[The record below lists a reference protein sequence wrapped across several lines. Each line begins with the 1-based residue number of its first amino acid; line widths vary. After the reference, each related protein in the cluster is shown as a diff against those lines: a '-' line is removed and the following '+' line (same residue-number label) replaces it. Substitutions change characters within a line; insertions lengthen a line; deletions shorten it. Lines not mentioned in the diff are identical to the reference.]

1 VKQDLDSIMQQLPLY
16 VLGLLESEEARA
28 IEALARTNVVVAAEI
43 AALTAATSLLITDGS
58 VASAPPRIGDR
69 LRTSIGHGRFE
80 RHAPRIARI
89 FDVDMTRARAL
100 LGDIDRPALWEPMAP
115 DMPSIMLQHFTA
127 GPACAGSDTGFV
139 RVAAGTTFPW
149 HGHDGDEVTL
159 VLAGS
164 SRDYSGTILTAGD
177 EFALNGGSAHEF
189 TALGDQ
195 DYIYAVRVVG
205 VRFDVPKPDKL

>member
-1 VKQDLDSIMQQLPLY
+1 MKQDLEAIMQQLPLY
-16 VLGLLESEEARA
+16 VLGLLESEEART
-28 IEALARTNVVVAAEI
+28 IEALARTNAVVAAEI
-43 AALTAATSLLITDGS
+43 AALTAATASLLVDDS
-58 VASAPPRIGDR
+58 LESAPPRIGDR

-89 FDVDMTRARAL
+89 FDVDMTRARVL
-100 LGDIDRPALWEPMAP
+100 LGNIDRPALWETMAP
-115 DMPSIMLQHFTA
+115 NIMLQHFTA

-164 SRDYSGTILTAGD
+164 SRDYSGTILTPGD

-205 VRFDVPKPDKL
+205 VRFDVAKPDKL

>member
-1 VKQDLDSIMQQLPLY
+1 MQQLPLY
-16 VLGLLESEEARA
+16 VLGLLESEDARA
-28 IEALARTNVVVAAEI
+28 VEVLAKANALVASEI
-43 AALTAATSLLITDGS
+43 AALTAAASSLL
-58 VASAPPRIGDR
+58 VADSATPGPGRIGDR

-89 FDVDMTRARAL
+89 FDVDMARARAL
-100 LGDIDRPALWEPMAP
+100 LGNIDRPALWEPMAP
-115 DMPSIMLQHFTA
+115 TMTSIMLQHFTA

-205 VRFDVPKPDKL
+205 VRFNVAKPDKL

>member
-1 VKQDLDSIMQQLPLY
+1 MKQDLDAIMQQLPLY
-16 VLGLLESEEARA
+16 VLGLLESEDART
-28 IEALARTNVVVAAEI
+28 IEALARTNAAVATEI
-43 AALTAATSLLITDGS
+43 AALTAAAASLIIDDS
-58 VASAPPRIGDR
+58 VESAPPRIGDR

-100 LGDIDRPALWEPMAP
+100 LGNIDRPALWEPMVP
-115 DMPSIMLQHFTA
+115 NMTSIMLQHFTA
-127 GPACAGSDTGFV
+127 GPACAGNDTGFV
-139 RVAAGTTFPW
+139 RVAAGATFPW

-205 VRFDVPKPDKL
+205 VRFDLSKPDKL

>member
-1 VKQDLDSIMQQLPLY
+1 VKQDVDAIIQQLPLY

-28 IEALARTNVVVAAEI
+28 IEVLAKTNAVVASEI
-43 AALTAATSLLITDGS
+43 AALTAAAALMVDDS
-58 VASAPPRIGDR
+58 VDPAPGRIGDR

-89 FDVDMTRARAL
+89 FDVDMPQARAL
-100 LGDIDRPALWEPMAP
+100 LGNIDRPTLWEPMMP
-115 DMPSIMLQHFTA
+115 TMPSIMLQHFIA
-127 GPACAGSDTGFV
+127 GPACVGSDTGFV

-205 VRFDVPKPDKL
+205 VRFDVAKPDKV

>member
-1 VKQDLDSIMQQLPLY
+1 MQQLPLY

-28 IEALARTNVVVAAEI
+28 VATLAKTNAVVASEI
-43 AALTAATSLLITDGS
+43 AALTAAASLLFFDC
-58 VASAPPRIGDR
+58 SAQPGPRRICDR

-80 RHAPRIARI
+80 QHAPRIARI
-89 FDVDMTRARAL
+89 FDVDMSRARAL
-100 LGDIDRPALWEPMAP
+100 LGNIDRPAMWAP
-115 DMPSIMLQHFTA
+115 LAPNMTSIMLQHFTA
-127 GPACAGSDTGFV
+127 GPACVGADTGFV
-139 RVAAGTTFPW
+139 RVAAGMTFPW

-164 SRDYSGTILTAGD
+164 SRDDKGTILTAGD
-177 EFALNGGSAHEF
+177 EFALKGGSAHEF

-205 VRFDVPKPDKL
+205 VRFDTAAPDKL

>member
-1 VKQDLDSIMQQLPLY
+1 
-16 VLGLLESEEARA
+16 
-28 IEALARTNVVVAAEI
+28 
-43 AALTAATSLLITDGS
+43 
-58 VASAPPRIGDR
+58 
-69 LRTSIGHGRFE
+69 
-80 RHAPRIARI
+80 
-89 FDVDMTRARAL
+89 
-100 LGDIDRPALWEPMAP
+100 
-115 DMPSIMLQHFTA
+115 LQHFTA